1 MLRVLIVEDEEIIRN
16 GLQYTIDWLSMD
28 AAVVGSACDGEQGLQ
43 MIKEFTP
50 DIVISDIRMPRLD
63 GLQMIKQA
71 QKEGYNFIP
80 IILTSYSDF
89 SYAQQAINLRVFDY
103 VLKPLDES
111 KLKEVVKKAEEA
123 VKQKNQLN
131 SLKKIAN
138 IESDELQV
146 ENPIVEKQ
154 IVLKTVSENPAINT
168 CLKCIEKDY
177 ALHPNIETLAEQL
190 KVSPSYLSR
199 LFKKYTGTTFL
210 DFLNRYRVQKAVNF
224 LSENKYRVYEVASL
238 CGFSDYK
245 RFYEVFRSYTGINP
259 TEFVKQGACVIK
271 K

>member
-16 GLQYTIDWLSMD
+16 GLQYTIDWLSMN
-28 AAVVGSACDGEQGLQ
+28 ATVVGSACDGEQGLQ
-43 MIKEFTP
+43 MIKEFAP
-50 DIVISDIRMPRLD
+50 DIVISDIRMPRMD
-63 GLQMIKQA
+63 GLQMIEKA
-71 QKEGYNFIP
+71 QNMDFNFIP

-111 KLKEVVKKAEEA
+111 KLKEVIKKAADA
-123 VKQKNQLN
+123 VEQKNQYK
-131 SLKKIAN
+131 SLKKIADRAT
-138 IESDELQV
+138 E
-146 ENPIVEKQ
+146 ENSAVTN
-154 IVLKTVSENPAINT
+154 IVLKTDSPNPAINT
-168 CLKCIEKDY
+168 CLKTIENDF
-177 ALHPNIETLAEQL
+177 AGHPNIENLAAEL

-199 LFKKYTGTTFL
+199 LFKKHTGTTFL
-210 DFLNRYRVQKAVNF
+210 DFLNRYRIQKAVNY
-224 LSENKYRVYEVASL
+224 LSQNTYRVYEVASM

-259 TEFVKQGACVIK
+259 TDFVKQGACVIK